1 MDREKIRKYDM
12 VIVGGGVT
20 GTALLYALGKYT
32 NLSSIALVEKY
43 SDFAEVNSNNASNSQ
58 TLHFGD
64 IETNYSLEKA
74 LVVKEAAEMVEKYL
88 LKTEK
93 SEGLIYKKSHKM
105 VLAVGEKEVKNLEK
119 RFEEFKNFYPKLK
132 LLSRKEIE
140 EVEPLVVKKRNA
152 KEKIC
157 ALISEDGY
165 IVDYKALSKS
175 FVENALKEKGKDI
188 NIFLNTR
195 VNFIIKNNGGYVLKV
210 NNKILEARAVIFAAG
225 AHSLFFAKSLGYG
238 KQYFLLPVAG
248 NFYAANQK
256 LLNGKVYTMQKDKLP
271 FAAVHGD
278 PNILDL
284 GEVRFGPTAKVIPVL
299 ERKNIKTFG
308 EFFKTTKF
316 DFKVV
321 ETLFKII
328 ADRDISGFIVQNMI
342 YDIPF
347 LGKYFYMKAIKKIV
361 PDLSLK
367 NLEFKKVIGGIRPQ
381 LADREKKELIMGVGE
396 IVGDNIIFN
405 ITPSPGATACLQ
417 AAQNTAK
424 KLSKFFGK
432 DFMFNEDRFK
442 NDFLENK

>member
-1 MDREKIRKYDM
+1 MNREKIRKYDM

-20 GTALLYALGKYT
+20 GTALLYVLGKYT

-43 SDFAEVNSNNASNSQ
+43 SDFAQVNSNNVNNSQ

-74 LVVKEAAEMVEKYL
+74 LVVKEAAEMLERYL
-88 LKTEK
+88 LKTQN

-105 VLAVGEKEVKNLEK
+105 VLAVGKTEVKDLEK
-119 RFEEFKNFYPKLK
+119 RFEDFKNFYPKLK
-132 LLSRKEIE
+132 LLNKQDIE
-140 EVEPLVVKKRNA
+140 KVEPLVVKKRNA
-152 KEKIC
+152 KEEIR

-175 FVENALKEKGKDI
+175 FVENVLKEEGKDI

-195 VNFIIKNNGGYVLKV
+195 VNFIIKNNGGYVLKI
-210 NNKILEARAVIFAAG
+210 NNKILESKAVVFAAG
-225 AHSLFFAKSLGYG
+225 AHSLLFAKSLGYG

-278 PNILDL
+278 PNIRNLN
-284 GEVRFGPTAKVIPVL
+284 EVRFGPTAKVIPVL
-299 ERKNIKTFG
+299 ERKNIKTFR

-316 DFKVV
+316 DFKVMA
-321 ETLFKII
+321 TLFKII
-328 ADRDISGFIVQNMI
+328 SDRDILGFIAQNMI

-347 LGKYFYMKAIKKIV
+347 LY
-361 PDLSLK
+361 
-367 NLEFKKVIGGIRPQ
+367 
-381 LADREKKELIMGVGE
+381 
-396 IVGDNIIFN
+396 
-405 ITPSPGATACLQ
+405 
-417 AAQNTAK
+417 
-424 KLSKFFGK
+424 
-432 DFMFNEDRFK
+432 
-442 NDFLENK
+442 